1 MEEMDAAEETDDEE
15 TNDEKTDYV
24 AILENEFEEVGIDS
38 ADFDYFN
45 AEPQK
50 RKRKAEGPS
59 CF

>member
-15 TNDEKTDYV
+15 TNDEKTDDE
-24 AILENEFEEVGIDS
+24 AILEHEFEEVGIDS

-50 RKRKAEGPS
+50 RKRKAKGPS